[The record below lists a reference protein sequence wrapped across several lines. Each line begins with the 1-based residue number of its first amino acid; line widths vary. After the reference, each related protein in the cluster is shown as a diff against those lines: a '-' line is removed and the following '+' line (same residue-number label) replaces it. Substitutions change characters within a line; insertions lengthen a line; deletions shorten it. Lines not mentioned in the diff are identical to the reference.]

1 MKVIGITGGA
11 GTGKSY
17 VCRCI
22 QKHFGYPVIDSD
34 SVAREL
40 MNPGKT
46 AYVAVVDAFG
56 KDILLPDAQI
66 DRAKLAAIVFAD
78 EDKLAHLN
86 SLTHPATIQEIKD
99 RIESYRKMGIDLVF
113 VESALADK
121 ANYRDFC
128 DELWF
133 VYASL
138 RTRKKRLKKDR
149 GYSEE
154 KIRQVIANQSD
165 DKAFMKYCN
174 RTIVNSGQDE
184 ETLIKQLELLIREVL
199 KG

>member
-22 QKHFGYPVIDSD
+22 QKHFGYPIIDSD
-34 SVAREL
+34 TVAREL

-46 AYVAVVDAFG
+46 AYDAVIDAFG
-56 KDILLPDAQI
+56 EDVLRSDGQI
-66 DRAKLAAIVFAD
+66 DRAKLAGIVFSD
-78 EDKLAHLN
+78 EEKLALLN
-86 SLTHPATIQEIKD
+86 RLTHPATIEEIKEQID
-99 RIESYRKMGIDLVF
+99 SYRKKGVALVF

-121 ANYRDFC
+121 ANYREFC

-149 GYSEE
+149 GYTDE
-154 KIRQVIANQSD
+154 KIAQVLANQSD

-184 ETLIKQLELLIREVL
+184 GTLVKQLEQMIQEVL
-199 KG
+199 